1 MSTCQC
7 HSETKLKN
15 TFWVNKFI
23 KQVFDMEVS
32 TDLYHDSNIF
42 PLNAFMVKAV
52 QSTNLGLLEASIF
65 HQPSRLQFFVEIQF
79 DRESL

>member
-1 MSTCQC
+1 
-7 HSETKLKN
+7 
-15 TFWVNKFI
+15 
-23 KQVFDMEVS
+23 MEVS

-65 HQPSRLQFFVEIQF
+65 HQSSRLQFFVEIQF